1 MRILRIIRTAQPT
14 TKGTLPM
21 PRQLQYVAGV
31 RLIEDAYDRWQWHF
45 VIARK
50 RFALRARG
58 GAYVLCSDDGMRL
71 GTFDD
76 VSRAVARA
84 REHAQTANT
93 ERLLTSPLHPRR
105 PTTT

>member
-1 MRILRIIRTAQPT
+1 
-14 TKGTLPM
+14 M

-50 RFALRARG
+50 RFTLYARG
-58 GAYVLCSDDGMRL
+58 GAYVLCSDDGMKL

-76 VSRAVARA
+76 VSRAVAQA

>member
-1 MRILRIIRTAQPT
+1 
-14 TKGTLPM
+14 M

-76 VSRAVARA
+76 MSRAVAQARA
-84 REHAQTANT
+84 HAQMANT
-93 ERLLTSPLHPRR
+93 ERLPTPTSPPQQRR
-105 PTTT
+105 PTTTDAPVG

>member
-1 MRILRIIRTAQPT
+1 
-14 TKGTLPM
+14 M
-21 PRQLQYVAGV
+21 PRQLQYVTGV

-76 VSRAVARA
+76 VRRAIAQA
-84 REHAQTANT
+84 REHARMADT
-93 ERLLTSPLHPRR
+93 ERFPTSPPHPRR
-105 PTTT
+105 PTTTEVPVS